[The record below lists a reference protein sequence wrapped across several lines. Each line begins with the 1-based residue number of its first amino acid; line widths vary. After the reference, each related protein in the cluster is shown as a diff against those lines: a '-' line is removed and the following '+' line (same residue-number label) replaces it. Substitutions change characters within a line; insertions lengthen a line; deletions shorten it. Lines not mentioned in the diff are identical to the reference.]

1 MRWAP
6 AAGLVSFG
14 LLAVALSGCHGFEPT
29 VRRSMSADARCPEDK
44 IEVKPLTGGGYQAS
58 GCGKSDVYDC
68 SWPEG
73 GARSCTRRGVPPARS
88 LPGTGF

>member
-1 MRWAP
+1 MRRAP
-6 AAGLVSFG
+6 PAGVVALA
-14 LLAVALSGCHGFEPT
+14 LLAVTLAGCHGFEPT

-44 IEVKPLTGGGYQAS
+44 IEVKSLPGGGYQAS

-73 GARSCTRRGVPPARS
+73 GTRTCTRRGAPPAKA

>member
-1 MRWAP
+1 VRRSP
-6 AAGLVSFG
+6 TAGLVLLG
-14 LLAVALSGCHGFEPT
+14 LLAAALASCHGFEPT
-29 VRRSMSADARCPEDK
+29 VRRNTSVDARCPEDK
-44 IEVKPLTGGGYQAS
+44 IEVKPLPGGGYQAS

-73 GARSCTRRGVPPARS
+73 GTRTCTRRGAPPARS